1 MINRLSHS
9 DDLGGVREKV
19 NQIVD
24 LLVFENPMSAIEGVA
39 EKHLKSHNKEIAETR
54 DELKEVLEQVKK
66 ETESLQ
72 IIKKEISDSIKEIKE
87 DLSKSIEGIVEGQ
100 KEFESKVIAQQK
112 EFESKIISKQEEFK
126 SFESQIIKNQKEF
139 ESKVISELSKVQQ
152 EGNDNKE
159 TIRKFITFYS
169 QVGLH
174 VKELCDGKK

>member
-54 DELKEVLEQVKK
+54 DELKKVLEQVKK

-72 IIKKEISDSIKEIKE
+72 IVKKEIADSIKEIKE
-87 DLSKSIEGIVEGQ
+87 DLSK
-100 KEFESKVIAQQK
+100 
-112 EFESKIISKQEEFK
+112 
-126 SFESQIIKNQKEF
+126 
-139 ESKVISELSKVQQ
+139 VQQ
-152 EGNDNKE
+152 EGNDNTE